1 MKKLR
6 NNIFI
11 VLFTLIISVINLT
24 INVIADPIEK
34 IPIPNHTI
42 ITAKDGIINVVGYE
56 NFYLQAQRIESD
68 VGIGYCIEVEKDY
81 PTGQNFEFVGKPARQ
96 VVGMMAAGYPNKTAA
111 ELGLTTDDNAYFATQ
126 IAIWCVTEGY
136 PPNKFKSKDKEL
148 LQAIKNIYEE
158 GMQYTGNDLDY
169 TVMEYYYSDSIQR
182 IVIYI
187 NKKSETTDEG
197 KDWSIGIRPNI
208 SSEEVPTLPE
218 VPDDENASDESNKVI
233 VPGLG

>member
-158 GMQYTGNDLDY
+158 GMQYTGNELDHIA
-169 TVMEYYYSDSIQR
+169 MEYYYSDSVQR
-182 IVIYI
+182 IVVYI
-187 NKKSETTDEG
+187 NKSDEG
-197 KDWSIGIRPNI
+197 TGGGGETKPDETI
-208 SSEEVPTLPE
+208 PTWPE
-218 VPDDENASDESNKVI
+218 VPDDETPDSSENVV

>member
-158 GMQYTGNDLDY
+158 GMQYKGDDLEHV
-169 TVMEYYYSDSIQR
+169 VMEYYYNDSVQR
-182 IVIYI
+182 IVVYI
-187 NKKSETTDEG
+187 NY
-197 KDWSIGIRPNI
+197 
-208 SSEEVPTLPE
+208 
-218 VPDDENASDESNKVI
+218 
-233 VPGLG
+233 